1 MKKLHLLSTAA
12 AALLIST
19 AAMAAQGK
27 NDVAPERAPAAQQN
41 APAEKVAPS
50 MHAGERN
57 RPETTGQASQES
69 KSAEPSRA
77 ESKSGQHGKTGMT
90 KGSKSETTGQAPK
103 SSESGKSE
111 MNHEGKSGANEDMKN
126 PSHSEN
132 GASTRENEHSKS
144 GASER
149 SSESMKSKGSTTGQ
163 GAASGT
169 AKLSSQQRTKITT
182 IIKKEKVER
191 THLNISVHVGARI
204 PASVHYHPLPADVV
218 TVYPE
223 WRGFYFVLVAD
234 QIIIID
240 PHNHEIVAILET

>member
-1 MKKLHLLSTAA
+1 MKKLQLLSTVAGA
-12 AALLIST
+12 MLIST
-19 AAMAAQGK
+19 AALAAQGK

-57 RPETTGQASQES
+57 RSETTGQASQEF
-69 KSAEPSRA
+69 KSGEHNRT
-77 ESKSGQHGKTGMT
+77 ESKSGGRDKTGM
-90 KGSKSETTGQAPK
+90 KNGRSETTGQAPK
-103 SSESGKSE
+103 SSESSKPE
-111 MNHEGKSGANEDMKN
+111 MNHEGRSGANGDMKN
-126 PSHSEN
+126 SPHSDN
-132 GASTRENEHSKS
+132 GASTRENEHTKS

-163 GAASGT
+163 GAAAGS

-182 IIKKEKVER
+182 IIKKQKVEP

-218 TVYPE
+218 AVYPE
-223 WRGFYFVLVAD
+223 WRGFYFILVAD
-234 QIIIID
+234 QIIVID
-240 PHNHEIVAILET
+240 PHDHEIVAILET